1 MRGAGQSRSPVIA
14 LGVLMKHNNMDF
26 YDAYNL
32 VREKV
37 PVAQI
42 EPGHIERLKKLF
54 NVGLP

>member
-1 MRGAGQSRSPVIA
+1 
-14 LGVLMKHNNMDF
+14 MKHNNMDF